1 MYHLLL
7 LISESGQL
15 IIEAK
20 KASVTERTA
29 FSVTECAAFIDI
41 QFSRR
46 KKAVSFKSCII
57 K

>member
-7 LISESGQL
+7 LISESAKL
-15 IIEAK
+15 IIEGK
-20 KASVTERTA
+20 KASVTEHTA
-29 FSVTECAAFIDI
+29 FSVAEFTAFVDI